1 MQLINIFGLCNI
13 QEENTASN
21 IDGLMSLI
29 LDVRTQLKASQ
40 DWSTADKIRDGLNN
54 LNIEIKDTKN
64 GATWKYSN

>member
-1 MQLINIFGLCNI
+1 
-13 QEENTASN
+13 
-21 IDGLMSLI
+21 MSLI

-54 LNIEIKDTKN
+54 LNIEIKDTKD